1 MSTRSA
7 DELRP
12 QALEANLDLSVRA
25 PAHASFGN
33 VSAVDREADVVV
45 TRVNCSWVR
54 RDADSRDVLG

>member
-45 TRVNCSWVR
+45 T
-54 RDADSRDVLG
+54 AA